1 MKKIV
6 GLLVALIMVM
16 SLVACGGSG
25 DAAGSGDGDG
35 GASAEPIT
43 LRVAVQSNE
52 DHETCKAVR
61 RVAEKVE
68 QETDGG
74 LILEIYSDSALGDY
88 SAVFDEVRQG
98 TIDIAVQ
105 SISGEDRKSVV

>member
-1 MKKIV
+1 MRKFV
-6 GLLVALIMVM
+6 GLLVSLIMIL
-16 SLVACGGSG
+16 SLVACGGGGG
-25 DAAGSGDGDG
+25 DAGSGDGGD

-43 LRVAVQSNE
+43 LRVAVQANE

-74 LILEIYSDSALGDY
+74 LILEIYSDSVLGDY
-88 SAVFDEVRQG
+88 SAVFDEV
-98 TIDIAVQ
+98 
-105 SISGEDRKSVV
+105 K